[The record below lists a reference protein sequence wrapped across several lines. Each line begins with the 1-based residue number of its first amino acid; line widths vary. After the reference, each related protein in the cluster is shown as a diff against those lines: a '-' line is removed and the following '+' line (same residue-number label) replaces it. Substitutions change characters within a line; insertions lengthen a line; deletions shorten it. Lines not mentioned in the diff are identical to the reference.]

1 MNTTK
6 SIQLSEYNPV
16 NTIDSIGLNPI
27 DNEEMVNLEK
37 ALAHSL
43 ALCAEYR
50 NGHQLG
56 LFVEFN
62 GQMFIQQIANLR
74 NYEVRITNIQ
84 DS

>member
-1 MNTTK
+1 
-6 SIQLSEYNPV
+6 
-16 NTIDSIGLNPI
+16 
-27 DNEEMVNLEK
+27 MVNLEK

-43 ALCAEYR
+43 ALCVPNTAMVISWVCSK
-50 NGHQLG
+50 
-56 LFVEFN
+56 FEFN